1 MRRIL
6 AAARAG
12 RAVDSDVGH
21 GAPPTVGAVL
31 RLLGSETTD
40 SSTFV
45 HVTEHIV
52 RAIEAVGIVVLVVG
66 LLVVFVGWLV
76 RPGRWSP
83 DGYRFVRRGLGGVI
97 LLGLEILVVADLVR
111 TVIVEPTL
119 SSVAALGL
127 LVLVRTLLSW
137 SITVEVEGAWPW
149 KLRAINREEREAARD
164 SG

>member
-1 MRRIL
+1 VAL
-6 AAARAG
+6 
-12 RAVDSDVGH
+12 
-21 GAPPTVGAVL
+21 GAPGAAYGGNVL
-31 RLLGSETTD
+31 RLLGSDTSEA
-40 SSTFV
+40 STFV
-45 HVTEHIV
+45 SVTE
-52 RAIEAVGIVVLVVG
+52 AAGIVVLVLG
-66 LLVVFVGWLV
+66 IAIVFVGWLR
-76 RPGRWSP
+76 RPSRWSP

-149 KLRAINREEREAARD
+149 KLRAINREEREAAARE